1 MPKNKVSE
9 KYFDN
14 VKIYRGP
21 THDIP
26 NIPQF
31 APEKLM
37 MDSLTEMDLQ
47 KYAEKIREEGAEV
60 LFEADEEGSLL
71 GK

>member
-1 MPKNKVSE
+1 MK
-9 KYFDN
+9 N

-31 APEKLM
+31 AP
-37 MDSLTEMDLQ
+37 DRF
-47 KYAEKIREEGAEV
+47 I
-60 LFEADEEGSLL
+60 
-71 GK
+71 